1 MFYFR
6 FSTSCA
12 KNRFF
17 VNCVKR
23 IAQNRAKLIAFY
35 ALKDILWFYVLIHV
49 GNVPQPGSGG
59 SEFLEINISSKQAK
73 YSILDQISRV
83 PGYDR
88 ESGNGKISLIIM
100 KYVLSTWNGNF
111 VTHDKLEND
120 IEGLWIRWIA
130 NQRYKI

>member
-1 MFYFR
+1 MHKRYKKNVARKERR
-6 FSTSCA
+6 F
-12 KNRFF
+12 
-17 VNCVKR
+17 CV
-23 IAQNRAKLIAFY
+23 
-35 ALKDILWFYVLIHV
+35 KDILWFYVLIHV